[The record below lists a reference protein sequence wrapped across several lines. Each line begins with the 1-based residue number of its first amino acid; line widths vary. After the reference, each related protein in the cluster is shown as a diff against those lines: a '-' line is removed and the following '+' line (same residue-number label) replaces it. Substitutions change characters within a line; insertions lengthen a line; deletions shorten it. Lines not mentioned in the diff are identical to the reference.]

1 MFNHGNAQGAVAV
14 YKSVAEK
21 LMRKGSLIAEE
32 RARLEVGL
40 MEAGNAYDASASAW
54 KLRYAL
60 DDVTDSLHGNGQM
73 QSSRQ
78 MSR

>member
-1 MFNHGNAQGAVAV
+1 MFNHGNAQGTVAI
-14 YKSVAEK
+14 YQSVSEK
-21 LMRKGSLIAEE
+21 LMREGSLT
-32 RARLEVGL
+32 
-40 MEAGNAYDASASAW
+40 ASASAW

-60 DDVTDSLHGNGQM
+60 DDVNDSLHGNGQM

>member
-1 MFNHGNAQGAVAV
+1 
-14 YKSVAEK
+14 
-21 LMRKGSLIAEE
+21 
-32 RARLEVGL
+32 VGL
-40 MEAGNAYDASASAW
+40 MEAGNANDASASAW

-60 DDVTDSLHGNGQM
+60 DDVSDSLHGNGQM